1 MLNYQLALDIRS
13 SLTDQSIKERN
24 PTQIYLREIGHT
36 PLLTAEEE
44 IHYGRL
50 AQAGDKAARNKMIES
65 NLRLVVKIAKQYRHR
80 GLKFLDLIEE
90 GNLGL
95 IRAVEKY
102 DPEQGF
108 RFSTY
113 ASWWIKQ
120 TIERAIMNQS
130 RIIRLPVHVI
140 EELNGYRK
148 ISKQLYQELGRE
160 PTTEEI
166 ARKVGRPYKDVVTL
180 LQSSEPVISYD
191 KPIDDDEHTLL
202 DTLNDNRNNPERKT
216 INTDF
221 KRKIKELIQG
231 LDEKY
236 RTVLEIRFGLGR
248 YANEIGAENETLEYV
263 GQRIGRSRERTRQ
276 LQSQAMRQLRKIMEQ
291 RGIADEMLMS

>member
-13 SLTDQSIKERN
+13 SLTDQSVKERD

-50 AQAGDKAARNKMIES
+50 AQAGDKSARNKMIES
-65 NLRLVVKIAKQYRHR
+65 NLRLAVKIAKQYRHR

-130 RIIRLPVHVI
+130 RTILLPVHVI
-140 EELNGYRK
+140 EELNVYRE
-148 ISKQLYQELGRE
+148 ISNQLYQELGYFK
-160 PTTEEI
+160 
-166 ARKVGRPYKDVVTL
+166 AKKA
-180 LQSSEPVISYD
+180 
-191 KPIDDDEHTLL
+191 
-202 DTLNDNRNNPERKT
+202 KT
-216 INTDF
+216 
-221 KRKIKELIQG
+221 RL
-231 LDEKY
+231 
-236 RTVLEIRFGLGR
+236 
-248 YANEIGAENETLEYV
+248 
-263 GQRIGRSRERTRQ
+263 
-276 LQSQAMRQLRKIMEQ
+276 LQSQAVRQLRRIMEQ
-291 RGIADEMLMS
+291 NGLQMKC